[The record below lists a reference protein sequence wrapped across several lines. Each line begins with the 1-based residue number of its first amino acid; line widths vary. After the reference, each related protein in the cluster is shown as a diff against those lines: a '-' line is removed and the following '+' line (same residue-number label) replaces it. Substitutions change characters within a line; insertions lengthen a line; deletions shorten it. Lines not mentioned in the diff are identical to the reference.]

1 MHNNTKPHKQWEERN
16 KSTTEP
22 PPDKGQHPK
31 LPGYGGAHMHLMS
44 LNLRPRLC
52 GC

>member
-31 LPGYGGAHMHLMS
+31 LPGYGVGGGGSYAF
-44 LNLRPRLC
+44 NVP
-52 GC
+52 